1 MSQLEAIL
9 RRRGPVYLDPFL
21 AAGGAWLYLVSLDL
35 VPLVSWMG
43 GKRRMAH
50 RIMELL
56 GLDPGTGVPAIL
68 GDLSWWGWVWPL
80 LLDPEA
86 GPLVAAWLRGWQG
99 EDPRALWFRLRDAGP
114 PADPVERAA
123 GLLWLQARAASGVPV
138 WWEGDPGGW
147 WECAPGD
154 EYLAVAPG
162 DGRPRQAATDR
173 DGRPPALVSMDGHG
187 RGPYRAW
194 QATGLPKLVQEC
206 GWKSP
211 TCSTRRPGRAK
222 QSNAQDP
229 DRTREDR
236 RLVQW
241 AGPKVD
247 QAGQTRA
254 TEPRLLAS
262 NGQVLDCAAGQKQLR
277 SDEGKTGGMVN
288 PATIADRIDAV
299 RLLMAGRPGAAP
311 KAADMGRND
320 GHREKHGWRA
330 FEPGDVAGRLHQ
342 IQMRTPDAV
351 IAHCDALDLVRAVA
365 PLLGPRARIY
375 LDPPYQHATGYPVT
389 CPRDQVLAI
398 AEESARHGGRVVLSE
413 AVGLA
418 AELGPGWRQVQL
430 RRGPKPE
437 WVTLYNCPEQ
447 AEHGR
452 LFATGGAA

>member
-9 RRRGPVYLDPFL
+9 RRRGPVYVDPFL

-68 GDLSWWGWVWPL
+68 GDLSWWGWVWTL

-147 WECAPGD
+147 WEQEEAPG
-154 EYLAVAPG
+154 ELVSMNG
-162 DGRPRQAATDR
+162 DGNAPYRAWQKT
-173 DGRPPALVSMDGHG
+173 GPPARLVSMDGHG

-194 QATGLPKLVQEC
+194 QATGLPKLLQWGASKIDDAGQRQAREPRLLQ
-206 GWKSP
+206 GP
-211 TCSTRRPGRAK
+211 RLPG
-222 QSNAQDP
+222 
-229 DRTREDR
+229 EDR
-236 RLVQW
+236 
-241 AGPKVD
+241 G
-247 QAGQTRA
+247 AGQCSA

-262 NGQVLDCAAGQKQLR
+262 DGRGVPREAGHKANKSGEDNR
-277 SDEGKTGGMVN
+277 TGGMVN
-288 PATIADRIDAV
+288 PGTIADRIDAV

-330 FEPGDVAGRLHQ
+330 FEPGDVAGRLHR
-342 IQMRTPDAV
+342 IQMRTPDV
-351 IAHCDALDLVRAVA
+351 VVAHCDAFDLVRAVA

-398 AEESARHGGRVVLSE
+398 ADEAARHGGRVVLSE

-452 LFATGGAA
+452 LFAAGGAA